1 MKSPLAMPSPIPVSY
16 CTSADGVRLAY
27 RTVGAGPAIVKA
39 ANWLGN
45 VQGDARL
52 QATRHWVDKL
62 SSANTLT
69 YYDARGCGLS
79 DRDVDEVT
87 LDAWVRDLEAVAN
100 ASGAHRF
107 VLLGISQGAA
117 ISVRYAAKHPER
129 VAALVLYGGFAR
141 GILKQGVS
149 TPVKAASRE
158 LIRLAELGWGN
169 DTRAFRQLF
178 SARIFLDAPEHV
190 VVEFDECHRNSVTGA
205 MAARYLQAFYDID
218 VCADAGRIQCPVL
231 VMHSD
236 GDRTIL
242 ASEGEFLASLIPHA
256 KWVPVPGRNHLPL
269 DASPAWL
276 AINTAVAQFLETID
290 VTQGQ
295 ATAPTL
301 TPRQR
306 EVLSLVAQGLADK
319 EIARRLTLSPRTVEM
334 HVAGALAALA
344 CRSRAQAVSRAQAW
358 RLLG

>member
-1 MKSPLAMPSPIPVSY
+1 MPSPISVAY
-16 CTSADGVRLAY
+16 CTTSDGVRLAY
-27 RTVGAGPAIVKA
+27 RTVGAGPAIIKA

-52 QATRHWVDKL
+52 EATRHWIDKL
-62 SSANTLT
+62 SQANTLT

-79 DRDVDEVT
+79 DREVDEVS
-87 LDAWVRDLEAVAN
+87 LDAWVRDLEAVVQ
-100 ASGAHRF
+100 ASGAQRF

-129 VAALVLYGGFAR
+129 VAALVLYGSFAR

-149 TPVKAASRE
+149 AQVKSASRE

-178 SARIFLDAPEHV
+178 SARMFLDAPEHV
-190 VVEFDECHRNSVTGA
+190 VAEFDECHRNSVTGV
-205 MAARYLQAFYDID
+205 MAARCLQAFYDID
-218 VCADAGRIQCPVL
+218 VCSDAGRIQCPTL
-231 VMHSD
+231 VMHAE

-242 ASEGEFLASLIPHA
+242 TNEGEFLASLIPHA
-256 KWVPVPGRNHLPL
+256 RWVPVPGRNHLPL
-269 DASPAWL
+269 DASPAWV
-276 AINTAVAQFLETID
+276 AINHAVAQFLETVD
-290 VTQGQ
+290 VTQGHT
-295 ATAPTL
+295 AAPTL

-306 EVLSLVAQGLADK
+306 EVLGLVAQGLADK
-319 EIARRLTLSPRTVEM
+319 EIARRLDLSPRTVEM
-334 HVAGALAALA
+334 HVAGALEALA
-344 CRSRAQAVSRAQAW
+344 CRNRAQAVSRAQAW

>member
-1 MKSPLAMPSPIPVSY
+1 MPTPIRVSY
-16 CTSADGVRLAY
+16 CTASDGVRLAY
-27 RTVGAGPAIVKA
+27 RSVGKGPAIIKA

-52 QATRHWVDKL
+52 AATRHWVDKL

-79 DRDVDEVT
+79 DRDVDEVS
-87 LDAWVRDLEAVAN
+87 LDAWVRDLEAVVD
-100 ASGAHRF
+100 ASGTQRF

-149 TPVKAASRE
+149 AQVKAASRE
-158 LIRLAELGWGN
+158 MVRLAELGWGN

-178 SARIFLDAPEHV
+178 SARMFLDAPDQLIA
-190 VVEFDECHRNSVTGA
+190 EFDECHRNSVTGA
-205 MAARYLQAFYDID
+205 MAARYLAAFYDID
-218 VCADAGRIQCPVL
+218 VCADAGRVQCPTL
-231 VMHSD
+231 VMHTE

-256 KWVPVPGRNHLPL
+256 KWLPMPGRNHLPL

-276 AINTAVAQFLETID
+276 AINAAVAQFLETVDLI
-290 VTQGQ
+290 QGQ
-295 ATAPTL
+295 AAAPAL
-301 TPRQR
+301 TSRQR
-306 EVLSLVAQGLADK
+306 EVLGLVANGLADK
-319 EIARRLTLSPRTVEM
+319 EIARHLGLSPRTVEM
-334 HVAGALAALA
+334 HVAGALEALA

>member
-1 MKSPLAMPSPIPVSY
+1 MALPIPVSY
-16 CTSADGVRLAY
+16 CTTTDGVRLAY
-27 RTVGAGPAIVKA
+27 RTVGSGPTLIKA

-52 QATRHWVDKL
+52 QATRHWIDRL
-62 SSANTLT
+62 SKANTLT
-69 YYDARGCGLS
+69 FYDARGCGLS
-79 DRDVDEVT
+79 DREVDEVS
-87 LDAWVRDLEAVAN
+87 LDAWVRDLEAVVQ
-100 ASGAHRF
+100 ASGAQRF
-107 VLLGISQGAA
+107 VLMGISQGAA

-129 VAALVLYGGFAR
+129 VAALVLYGSFAR

-149 TPVKAASRE
+149 AQVKAASRE

-178 SARIFLDAPEHV
+178 SARMFPDAPEHV
-190 VVEFDECHRNSVTGA
+190 VAEFDECHRNSVSGT
-205 MAARYLQAFYDID
+205 MAARCLQAFYDID
-218 VCADAGRIQCPVL
+218 VCSDAGRIQCPTL
-231 VMHSD
+231 VMHAE

-242 ASEGEFLASLIPHA
+242 AVEGEFLASLIPHA
-256 KWVPVPGRNHLPL
+256 QWVPVPGRNHLPL

-276 AINTAVAQFLETID
+276 AINTAVAQFLQTVD
-290 VTQGQ
+290 VIQGQ
-295 ATAPTL
+295 AGPPAL

-306 EVLSLVAQGLADK
+306 EVMGLVAQGLADK
-319 EIARRLTLSPRTVEM
+319 EIARHLNLSPRTVEM
-334 HVAGALAALA
+334 HVAGALEALA

>member
-1 MKSPLAMPSPIPVSY
+1 MPSPIRVSY
-16 CTSADGVRLAY
+16 CTAADGVRLAY
-27 RTVGAGPAIVKA
+27 RTVGTGPAIIKA

-62 SSANTLT
+62 SATNTLT
-69 YYDARGCGLS
+69 YHDARGCGLS
-79 DRDVDEVT
+79 DRDVDDVS
-87 LDAWVRDLEAVAN
+87 LDAWVRDLEAVVQ
-100 ASGAHRF
+100 ASGAQRF

-129 VAALVLYGGFAR
+129 VAALVLYGSFAR

-149 TPVKAASRE
+149 MQVKAASRE

-178 SARIFLDAPEHV
+178 SSRIFLDAPEQV
-190 VVEFDECHRNSVTGA
+190 VDEFDECHRNNVTGP
-205 MAARYLQAFYDID
+205 MAARCLQAFYDID
-218 VCADAGRIQCPVL
+218 VCSDAGRIQCPTL

-242 ASEGEFLASLIPHA
+242 ASEGAFLASLIPHA
-256 KWVPVPGRNHLPL
+256 RWVCVPGRNHLPL

-276 AINTAVAQFLETID
+276 AINHAVAQFLETVD
-290 VTQGQ
+290 S
-295 ATAPTL
+295 ADSRETAPKL

-306 EVLSLVAQGLADK
+306 EVLGLVATGLADK
-319 EIARRLTLSPRTVEM
+319 EIARHLGLSPRTVEM
-334 HVAGALAALA
+334 HVAGALEALA
-344 CRSRAQAVSRAQAW
+344 CRGRVQAVARAQAW

>member
-1 MKSPLAMPSPIPVSY
+1 LKMYLMPSPIRVSY
-16 CTSADGVRLAY
+16 CTAADGVRLAY
-27 RTVGAGPAIVKA
+27 RTVGTGPPIIKA

-52 QATRHWVDKL
+52 QATRHWIDKL
-62 SSANTLT
+62 SMANTLT

-87 LDAWVRDLEAVAN
+87 LDAWVRDLEAVAD
-100 ASGAHRF
+100 ATGQQRF

-117 ISVRYAAKHPER
+117 ISVRYAVKHPER

-149 TPVKAASRE
+149 MQVKAASRE
-158 LIRLAELGWGN
+158 MIRLAELGWGN

-178 SARIFLDAPEHV
+178 SSRIFLDAPEQLV
-190 VVEFDECHRNSVTGA
+190 AEFDECHRNSVTGE
-205 MAARYLQAFYDID
+205 MAARYLQAFYEID
-218 VCADAGRIQCPVL
+218 VCAEAGCIQCPVL
-231 VMHSD
+231 AMHSE

-269 DASPAWL
+269 DASPAWQ
-276 AINTAVAQFLETID
+276 AINDAVTQFL
-290 VTQGQ
+290 
-295 ATAPTL
+295 ATVELSQSPAAAPTL

-306 EVLSLVAQGLADK
+306 EVLVLVAAGLADK
-319 EIARRLTLSPRTVEM
+319 EIARRLNLSPRTVEM
-334 HVAGALAALA
+334 HVAGALGALA
-344 CRSRAQAVSRAQAW
+344 CRSRAQAVARAQTW
-358 RLLG
+358 RLLD